1 VESTIWVNEA
11 HPAYRRAQA
20 SRQQA
25 YHLALTVAMTLAPL
39 AVEDGGVH
47 AFVGAFLEHWGS
59 VETGKGR

>member
-1 VESTIWVNEA
+1 V
-11 HPAYRRAQA
+11 RLAQA

-39 AVEDGGVH
+39 AVEAGGVH

-59 VETGKGR
+59 VDTGKAR